1 MSVKIASFELEN
13 VKRVSLVQMCPA
25 ENGLTVIGG
34 DNAQGKTSI
43 LDGIIYALGGEKY
56 RPSDLQREGGVADA
70 RVKVEL
76 TNGLVVE
83 RKGKNAALKVSDP
96 TGKRSGQKLL
106 DELIEELAL
115 NLPKFLQ
122 AKDAEKALIL
132 LRILGIGPQ
141 LEAIGREENKALEE
155 RLTVGRIADQ
165 KEKYAKEMPEHH
177 DVPEEMISAA
187 ELIRE
192 SGEIL
197 KRNEDRARQR
207 RKKAELA
214 AQYENARS
222 EAERLRKQLAEA
234 EAKAN
239 NIFTAL
245 NQANAEPVSEDETT
259 AELESRIQNIEIIN
273 SKIRENQNK
282 AAALDDAAEYRAKYN
297 RLTGEIEAIRKKRL
311 ALLNGA
317 KMPLDG
323 LSIDKDEKG
332 NPVLTFNGQAWDCM
346 STMERYR
353 AAVAIVRCLKPS
365 CGFVLLD
372 GLEAFDLAQLNEFG
386 EWLEAEGLQA
396 IATRVSRGEECSV
409 IIEDG
414 MVAGAEPMP
423 NLNTKEMEKQE
434 MEEW

>member
-13 VKRVSLVQMCPA
+13 VKRVSLVQMSPA
-25 ENGLTVIGG
+25 ENGLTIIGG

-56 RPSDLQREGGVADA
+56 RPSDLQRKGGVADA
-70 RVKVEL
+70 RIKVEL

-115 NLPKFLQ
+115 NLPKFIA

-141 LEAIGREENKALEE
+141 LEIIDREENKALEE

-187 ELIRE
+187 ELIQK

-197 KRNEDRARQR
+197 KRNEDRSRKR
-207 RKKAELA
+207 REKADLA
-214 AQYENARS
+214 AQYKNARS
-222 EAERLRKQLAEA
+222 EMERLRKQLAEA

-239 NIFTAL
+239 DIFAAL
-245 NQANAEPVSEDETT
+245 NYANAAPVSEDETT
-259 AELESRIQNIEIIN
+259 AELESQIQNIEIIN

-282 AAALDDAAEYRAKYN
+282 AVALDEAAEYRAKYN
-297 RLTGEIEAIRKKRL
+297 RLTGEIEAIRQKRL

-317 KMPLDG
+317 EMPLDG
-323 LSIDKDEKG
+323 LSIGKDEKG
-332 NPVLTFNGQAWDCM
+332 NPILTYNGQAWDCM

-353 AAVAIVRCLKPS
+353 VAVAIVRCLKPS

-372 GLEAFDLAQLNEFG
+372 GLESFDLTQLREFG
-386 EWLEAEGLQA
+386 EWLTAEGLQA
-396 IATRVSRGEECSV
+396 IATRVSCGEECSI

-414 MVAGAEPMP
+414 MVAGTEPMP
-423 NLNTKEMEKQE
+423 ELHTKEKEKEE